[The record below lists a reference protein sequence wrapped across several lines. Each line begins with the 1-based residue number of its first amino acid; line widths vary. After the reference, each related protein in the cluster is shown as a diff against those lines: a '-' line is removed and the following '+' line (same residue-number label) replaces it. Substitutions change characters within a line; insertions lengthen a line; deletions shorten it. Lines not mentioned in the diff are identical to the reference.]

1 MRRWKKVLLICLILA
16 TVSAIS
22 LAAAVRFLPESD
34 LVRDHVRDALS
45 DATGQNVSVGSM
57 TVSLSLSNLL
67 DLSLHGLSVTSKDGK
82 PLVSADRI
90 ELSPTLRTLLER
102 HISIRSVTIRGLH
115 ASIWRQKDGT
125 LEDLMTGHQPSV
137 RPEQTSS
144 TETRQPQSLREATP
158 EGKTEPEPEPKASGK
173 PALKL
178 TWSVEYINVVNARL
192 EWIDRQIVPGQEV
205 RISLKKINGALS
217 RKELSDTFSA
227 DFTGKLAGEG
237 AQAGAVT
244 LSGTLTTTPD
254 FSRLTSANI
263 TLSAK
268 SLYLRIFRDY
278 IPPSARVGENFQGA
292 DGSAELTWKEGHPAR
307 VSLVARMESRGD
319 KSHVNVQATALTSND
334 FSSVTE
340 LEGTVETDLLPLKFL
355 KEHLPVQTPIK
366 RDQGI
371 VKAKIEGRWSKEG
384 AWRVAGN
391 IGIEE
396 AVPQGVLRRI
406 ASQVRIWVQASL
418 DPSELALKNVEIA
431 DSAKLVSL
439 TGTVTN
445 PLSWARRLDL
455 QGEVILKPAWLKSL
469 GVSAPKELV
478 IRGGIPV
485 RFVTQGKPEDLWV
498 DLTGDLTKSDIRWAH
513 FLEKPA
519 GRRGTVSIRG
529 KAHYREGS
537 LASVEVPGAVVSAG
551 INGAIVRIREEGPQL
566 SDCAVQLDAKVA
578 VKPGG
583 PDISDAT
590 VAIRRGSGA
599 RALLLARANLKDV
612 GSDSMTIHGTATAT
626 LDRTILALAGLEDE
640 SGVRVAGSAALQ
652 ARFKG
657 PRSALDWSLEMPL
670 SPLDV
675 SVRDCI
681 RKPAGVDGSLN
692 ASGKWT
698 PNELALSYGQLSL
711 PGVMVTLRGILRDK
725 NGKLH
730 DLWVSTKN
738 TRLEHLARFALP
750 LQDKGLTGDADLSV
764 RLSQREKGV
773 IAHGTIRP
781 ISVDFAPK
789 GSTVAVRQVRG
800 QVETD
805 GDTLHIR
812 ELNGRLAGYVEGPI
826 NVQGKLA
833 QLSSVEGLEGKL
845 TATLGRGRINARMIR
860 TLLNQANALLST
872 VLDPSASGS
881 PDSPLDFE
889 SASGTFSVQSGVAK
903 TEDLKLKGPNLSL
916 GAIGSLDL
924 KGMTVDATVGMK
936 TFTVAPAVLG
946 KIPAVKKLVKEHEGW
961 IKALG
966 LDKELKRL
974 GVDESAAE
982 SNKTGGGVTRSP
994 VTVIVKVRGPS
1005 RDLGVTPVMEAAL
1018 KKETAGRLKELI
1030 N

>member
-16 TVSAIS
+16 TVGAIS

-115 ASIWRQKDGT
+115 AFVWRQKDGT
-125 LEDLMTGHQPSV
+125 LEDLITGHQPSV
-137 RPEQTSS
+137 RPEQTTS
-144 TETRQPQSLREATP
+144 TDTRQPLSPNEATP
-158 EGKTEPEPEPKASGK
+158 GGKPETEPKKAGGK

-178 TWSVEYINVVNARL
+178 SWSVESINVVNARVD
-192 EWIDRQIVPGQEV
+192 WIDRQILPGQEV

-227 DFTGKLAGEG
+227 DFAGKLAGEG
-237 AQAGAVT
+237 AQAGAVA
-244 LSGTLTTTPD
+244 LSGTLTTAPD
-254 FSRLTSANI
+254 FSRLKSANI

-268 SLYLRIFRDY
+268 SLYLRIFREY

-292 DGSAELTWKEGHPAR
+292 DGSAEMTWKEGCPAR
-307 VSLVARMESRGD
+307 VSFAARMES
-319 KSHVNVQATALTSND
+319 KSDRSQLNVQATALTSND
-334 FSSVTE
+334 FSSITE
-340 LEGTVETDLLPLKFL
+340 VEGTVETDLLPLKFL
-355 KEHLPVQTPIK
+355 KDHLPPRTPIK

-371 VKAKIEGRWSKEG
+371 VKAQVEGRWSKEG
-384 AWRVAGN
+384 AWRVSGN
-391 IGIEE
+391 IGIED
-396 AVPQGVLRRI
+396 AVPQGVFRQI
-406 ASQVRIWVQASL
+406 ASRVRIWVQASL

-455 QGEVILKPAWLKSL
+455 QGEVVLKPAWLKSL

-478 IRGGIPV
+478 IKGGIPV

-513 FLEKPA
+513 FLEKPV

-529 KAHYREGS
+529 KAHYRQES
-537 LASVEVPGAVVSAG
+537 LAAVEIPGAVVSAG
-551 INGAIVRIREEGPQL
+551 MNGAIVRIREEGPQL

-578 VKPGG
+578 VKAGG
-583 PDISDAT
+583 PDITDAT
-590 VAIRRGSGA
+590 LAVRRGSGA
-599 RALLLARANLKDV
+599 RALLLARANLTDV
-612 GSDSMTIHGTATAT
+612 GSKSMAVHGTATAT

-657 PRSALDWSLEMPL
+657 PQSAVDWSLEMPL

-675 SVRDCI
+675 SVRDWI
-681 RKPAGVDGSLN
+681 RKPGGVDGSLK

-711 PGVMVTLRGILRDK
+711 PGVLVTARGILRDK
-725 NGKLH
+725 NGKLQ
-730 DLWVSTKN
+730 DLRVSTKN

-764 RLSQREKGV
+764 RLSQREKEIV
-773 IAHGTIRP
+773 AHGTIRP

-789 GSTVAVRQVRG
+789 GSAVAVRQVRG
-800 QVETD
+800 RVETD
-805 GDTLHIR
+805 GATLDVK

-833 QLSSVEGLEGKL
+833 RLGSVDALEGKL
-845 TATLGRGRINARMIR
+845 SATLGKGRINARMVR
-860 TLLNQANALLST
+860 TLLSQANALLST
-872 VLDPSASGS
+872 VLDPRAAGS
-881 PDSPLDFE
+881 QDSPLDFE
-889 SASGTFSVQSGVAK
+889 SASGTFSVHSGVAK

-924 KGMTVDATVGMK
+924 KAMTIDATVGVK
-936 TFTVAPAVLG
+936 TFTVVPAVLG

-982 SNKTGGGVTRSP
+982 PNKTGSSVTRSP
-994 VTVIVKVRGPS
+994 VTVIVKVHGPS
-1005 RDLGVTPVMEAAL
+1005 RDPGVTPIMEAAL
-1018 KKETAGRLKELI
+1018 KKETAGRLKELM